1 MILRGSPNQHEPA
14 FFSGVKET
22 FLFSVERLQEE
33 VKGQAICQWT
43 TLFYHY
49 IHTGWNFFFV
59 IKEFKVLN
67 STHWGRSWWGR
78 SWRGRSCWGRSWRG
92 RSWRGRSWRG
102 RSWRGSEIK
111 HSCEENG
118 LRAVVPPSDWSNR
131 FCGWM
136 MEEVHYLLAFVETTQ
151 ILLLYPPPTLPG
163 LTQTPS
169 LFQSHSS
176 LCLIVYQISFDLV
189 SRRSILSQR
198 KGHCGWSRVSTD

>member
-22 FLFSVERLQEE
+22 FLVSVERLQEE

-59 IKEFKVLN
+59 IKEFKILN
-67 STHWGRSWWGR
+67 STHWGRSCW
-78 SWRGRSCWGRSWRG
+78 GRSCWGRSWRG
-92 RSWRGRSWRG
+92 RSCW
-102 RSWRGSEIK
+102 GSEIK

-136 MEEVHYLLAFVETTQ
+136 MEEVHYLLAFVETRQ
-151 ILLLYPPPTLPG
+151 ILPLYPPPPTPSG
-163 LTQTPS
+163 STQTPS